1 MKKNILILTLVIS
14 VAAHAQTDK
23 ATATRMLRDAI
34 RAMDG
39 GDPDRAMLILDSAKK
54 LDPTDY
60 VYDYEKGYAAYLK
73 KDYKQSVKFFETAL
87 AFPGANDQCYQML
100 GNALDSD
107 GKPEKAM
114 KAYEDGIK
122 RFPTSGGLHVELG
135 VMALANKKYDEAVG
149 WWEKG
154 IAANPTYPGNY
165 YRLTKLFAFT
175 KDPIWAFFYGEIFLN
190 LEPTTQRSEDIS
202 KTIFD
207 AYKRNITVPSDTSL
221 RVDFTNSNLFIDK
234 STDMKNFKMPFRL
247 IYVGDFIVGISMN
260 FITDKQISL
269 ASLVSARTS
278 FIDRWY
284 KAKRDK
290 DYPNIVIEHQKR
302 IADAGHSEAY
312 HYWVLSS
319 GDEKAFTEWY
329 KNNEE
334 KFKAFAKWI
343 PDNMLVIDKD
353 HLFIRPKD

>member
-1 MKKNILILTLVIS
+1 MKKIIVILTLVSS

-23 ATATRMLRDAI
+23 ATARRMLRDAI

-54 LDPTDY
+54 LDPTDF

-73 KDYKQSVKFFETAL
+73 KNYKQSIKFFETAL
-87 AFPGANDQCYQML
+87 AFPDANDQCYQML
-100 GNALDSD
+100 GNALDLD

-114 KAYEDGIK
+114 EAYQNGIK

-135 VMALANKKYDEAVG
+135 VMSLANKKYDEAIG

-165 YRLTKLFAFT
+165 YRLTKLFALT

-202 KTIFD
+202 KTIYD
-207 AYKRNITVPSDTSL
+207 AYKINITVPSDTSL
-221 RVDFTNSNLFIDK
+221 KVDFTNDNLVLNNA
-234 STDMKNFKMPFRL
+234 TDIKNFKMPFRMM
-247 IYVGDFIVGISMN
+247 YVMDFIVSISLN
-260 FITDKQISL
+260 FITEKQISL
-269 ASLVSARTS
+269 SSLVSARTA
-278 FIDRWY
+278 FIERWY
-284 KAKRDK
+284 KEKRNK
-290 DYPNIVIEHQKR
+290 DYPNIVLEHQKKV
-302 IADAGHSEAY
+302 ADAGHAEAY

-319 GDEKAFTEWY
+319 GDDKAFSEWY
-329 KNNEE
+329 KKNEE